1 MNYNYLRIFYTV
13 AKLQNISKA
22 AEQLDVT
29 QPAVSRIISSI
40 EKEYKVKLF
49 SRSKNGVKLTPEG
62 QKLFEMIKSPC
73 NELER
78 IDESITNGELFK
90 DSFIHIGAT
99 TTALYCFLFK
109 ILEKIKD
116 RFPSINFRIYSD
128 SSANL
133 LKMVTDGAVDFAFIT
148 TPFKRND
155 EIVIDSFY
163 KLNNVLIAPISYKDK
178 IKGPVTIKSLTKY
191 PFILLNKEM
200 QFREYINEFLKQHNA
215 VIHPAYETDSSSELL
230 PFVKNDYGLTFIPEE
245 MAEEAI
251 KEGKCFKVDLIEK
264 MPVRYISCIAKKERN
279 KSSVIYE
286 IMDAILRLK

>member
-1 MNYNYLRIFYTV
+1 MNYNYFKVFYTV

-40 EKEYKVKLF
+40 EKEYNTKLF
-49 SRSKNGVKLTPEG
+49 FRSKNGVALTREG
-62 QKLFEMIKSPC
+62 QKLYEMIKTPC
-73 NELER
+73 NELDR
-78 IDESITNGELFK
+78 IDDSISRGELFK

-109 ILEKIKD
+109 ILEKIKEQ
-116 RFPSINFRIYSD
+116 FPTITFRIYSD

-148 TPFKRND
+148 TPFVKNE
-155 EIVIDSFY
+155 EINIDSFY
-163 KLNNVLIAPISYKDK
+163 ELNNVLIAPISYKDK
-178 IKGPVTIKSLTKY
+178 INGSVSIKSLTKY
-191 PFILLNKEM
+191 PFILLNKDM
-200 QFREYINEFLKQHNA
+200 QFREYINDFLKQHN
-215 VIHPAYETDSSSELL
+215 VEINPAYETDSSSELL

-251 KEGKCFKVDLIEK
+251 NEGKCFKVNLKEK
-264 MPVRYISCIAKKERN
+264 MPLRNISCIVKKDRN
-279 KSSVIYE
+279 QSSLIYQ
-286 IMDAILRLK
+286 IMDEMLKLK